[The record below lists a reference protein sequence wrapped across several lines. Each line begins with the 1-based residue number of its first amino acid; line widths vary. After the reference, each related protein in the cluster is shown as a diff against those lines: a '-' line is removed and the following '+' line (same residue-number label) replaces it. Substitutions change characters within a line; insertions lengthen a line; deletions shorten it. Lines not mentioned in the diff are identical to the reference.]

1 MEEEKKVNYDV
12 FFRVLFVLFVLFIC
26 IYMIL
31 LSGFVEFENKNNT
44 LYTEEQIRM
53 FENDVKNGKEIDLNK
68 YIEEI
73 IHNKELLIKMGEK
86 AKELSNKDALDIIYK
101 EIKETILHKC

>member
-1 MEEEKKVNYDV
+1 
-12 FFRVLFVLFVLFIC
+12 
-26 IYMIL
+26 MIL

-68 YIEEI
+68 YIEHEEVDYSNAVSDVGGYI
-73 IHNKELLIKMGEK
+73 SGLIGDGAKYSIEYLEK
-86 AKELSNKDALDIIYK
+86 IFEFMFK
-101 EIKETILHKC
+101 